1 MERCWN
7 KDSDGKGSQYKFF
20 WIGNAQGTNGVGVLL
35 AEDLIN
41 KVTGI
46 KPVSDRIVLIKLMI
60 CDEILT
66 VLSVYAPQTGL
77 DNSIKDS
84 FYDSLL
90 FVTSGLP
97 DNGIVMSCDD
107 LNRHVGKLQLFM
119 KEFMGSMA

>member
-1 MERCWN
+1 M
-7 KDSDGKGSQYKFF
+7 K
-20 WIGNAQGTNGVGVLL
+20 LL
-35 AEDLIN
+35 SFIF
-41 KVTGI
+41 V
-46 KPVSDRIVLIKLMI
+46 
-60 CDEILT
+60 LT

-107 LNRHVGKLQLFM
+107 LNRHVGKVSAVYEGVHGEHGM
-119 KEFMGSMA
+119 NMGHKMISVTSY